1 MPLERCSS
9 GLRGTPGKRVVAKS
23 GTGVRIPLSPQSG
36 CKSIRFFRSCQ
47 YGRNSIPTWPQRQ
60 ELALTSKGH
69 GRDAAGA
76 QRQKKA
82 DAPSAL
88 QGPPRQA
95 EREKTRPAR
104 LIPNQNMCSIAII
117 PTWPQR
123 QELALTSKGHGR
135 DTTGAQR
142 QKKADAPSALQE
154 PPRQAEREKT
164 RPARL
169 IPCIT
174 DNQKKGYPI
183 SFWPPPVYLKP
194 DPYPK
199 MHLLFLSSSPC
210 PDKRTLT
217 RACL

>member
-1 MPLERCSS
+1 MA
-9 GLRGTPGKRVVAKS
+9 GTASRRVFC
-23 GTGVRIPLSPQSG
+23 L
-36 CKSIRFFRSCQ
+36 
-47 YGRNSIPTWPQRQ
+47 Q
-60 ELALTSKGH
+60 ELALASKGH
-69 GRDAAGA
+69 GRDTTGA

-95 EREKTRPAR
+95 EREKTRLAR

>member
-47 YGRNSIPTWPQRQ
+47 HGRNSIPTWPQRQ
-60 ELALTSKGH
+60 ELAL
-69 GRDAAGA
+69 A
-76 QRQKKA
+76 
-82 DAPSAL
+82 
-88 QGPPRQA
+88 
-95 EREKTRPAR
+95 
-104 LIPNQNMCSIAII
+104 
-117 PTWPQR
+117 
-123 QELALTSKGHGR
+123 SKGHGR